1 MVLINYV
8 SNYLY
13 INEVICDLSDIIYR
27 NCEIQSSSY
36 QISEI
41 DLKTQKFIVKPFEP
55 KDECNI
61 EFLQINK
68 DKYQS
73 FANDLDELFYF
84 NDEEYITSLNE
95 IKSKY
100 INLSKYDFLN
110 FHKTNEYFSELFESN
125 EFLDLDLFFH
135 FFKCIYFFDYLND
148 FINKRIVIQ
157 CFIQK
162 IEEIFE
168 DIKNKNN
175 LPIYE
180 KIRALN
186 ALFFTNDNLK
196 NINEL
201 NSLNIKYYIISEKNE
216 NSILYKVAK
225 FFYKC
230 INDLNENSEILENL
244 FFLEGGHGYYNKEM
258 VYTYDL
264 TNLKM
269 IKKHLKEVFPQILI
283 FYYIEN
289 DEIAFTTP
297 EFGGI
302 VINEFHLLK
311 NYKNINNINNIDYNF
326 PYETMINEEMKN
338 DIAINIVVGL
348 IYGMIGHKKYALVE
362 TGIHSTKKIINKNN
376 KIIELTNIKEY
387 NPNIKDNN
395 EYILTSNKP
404 KGDSDHFLELSY
416 GNFENVLITK
426 LLFDMK
432 NKGKLI
438 NRPDLFIDSGEKL
451 RKYVFL
457 RKVMEKKSI
466 EFHFSN
472 NKTIED
478 EIEEMNLIINKSENE
493 EDKKKLV
500 EEKNEEK
507 ELLQKKRNFDFKKFE
522 NNNPNLMK
530 FFEIK
535 EPEKDFEIDYNS
547 EKDEQLP
554 LIEKL
559 KGKTRKEIIEI
570 SKKRVM
576 NKFGFK
582 YDEKLRLNMI
592 KKLQELNPNDPYYYD
607 LIFCIADLKKT
618 V

>member
-1 MVLINYV
+1 MSVSIELIFFYYMKRIDRFQLSFQAKPIKINKKREKISIPDSIFKYGKDKCQMSIKLFKTNSNENNEYNFYVYYGENKAHIQLDNFSLKSYEIILRNIENLKIYGVDNEFTELDTIENKDKKRLVLINYV

-201 NSLNIKYYIISEKNE
+201 NTLNIKYYIISEKNE

-244 FFLEGGHGYYNKEM
+244 FF
-258 VYTYDL
+258 
-264 TNLKM
+264 
-269 IKKHLKEVFPQILI
+269 
-283 FYYIEN
+283 
-289 DEIAFTTP
+289 
-297 EFGGI
+297 
-302 VINEFHLLK
+302 
-311 NYKNINNINNIDYNF
+311 
-326 PYETMINEEMKN
+326 
-338 DIAINIVVGL
+338 
-348 IYGMIGHKKYALVE
+348 
-362 TGIHSTKKIINKNN
+362 
-376 KIIELTNIKEY
+376 
-387 NPNIKDNN
+387 
-395 EYILTSNKP
+395 
-404 KGDSDHFLELSY
+404 
-416 GNFENVLITK
+416 
-426 LLFDMK
+426 
-432 NKGKLI
+432 
-438 NRPDLFIDSGEKL
+438 
-451 RKYVFL
+451 
-457 RKVMEKKSI
+457 
-466 EFHFSN
+466 
-472 NKTIED
+472 
-478 EIEEMNLIINKSENE
+478 
-493 EDKKKLV
+493 
-500 EEKNEEK
+500 
-507 ELLQKKRNFDFKKFE
+507 
-522 NNNPNLMK
+522 
-530 FFEIK
+530 
-535 EPEKDFEIDYNS
+535 
-547 EKDEQLP
+547 
-554 LIEKL
+554 
-559 KGKTRKEIIEI
+559 
-570 SKKRVM
+570 
-576 NKFGFK
+576 
-582 YDEKLRLNMI
+582 
-592 KKLQELNPNDPYYYD
+592 
-607 LIFCIADLKKT
+607 
-618 V
+618 